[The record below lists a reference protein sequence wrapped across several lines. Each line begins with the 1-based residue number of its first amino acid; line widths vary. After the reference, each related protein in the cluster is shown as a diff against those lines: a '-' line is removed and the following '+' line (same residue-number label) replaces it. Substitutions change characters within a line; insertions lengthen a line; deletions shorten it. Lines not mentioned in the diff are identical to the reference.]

1 MPRLLGAANVKF
13 TVFIV
18 LWWHRLA
25 LSDQLVTVEGKKEHK
40 SVMSIASVK
49 LMPLPLSPLRRAV
62 NSLSFHSLLKVT
74 AKDRQTNLRDCTF
87 SIDILPVYLSK
98 ISKYN

>member
-25 LSDQLVTVEGKKEHK
+25 LSDQLVTVEGKKRTQVSNVNCKCEADATTPQPFA
-40 SVMSIASVK
+40 ASCK
-49 LMPLPLSPLRRAV
+49 
-62 NSLSFHSLLKVT
+62 
-74 AKDRQTNLRDCTF
+74 
-87 SIDILPVYLSK
+87 LSK
-98 ISKYN
+98 FPLFA